1 MKQKTLTL
9 LLALMA
15 SVTGLKAQSD
25 TPLTLEAIEAG
36 TVTIKNPKEITTFY
50 YQKNNSGASTPVNN
64 TAMMMN
70 NVTTISLSKGDK
82 LTLYG
87 INPQYGDRNL
97 GNSTNII
104 CSADCY
110 IYGNIMSIINM
121 NEYKFQTVLNYDFAF
136 ANLFN
141 GNALNGNAHI
151 KNHPSKA
158 LVLPATT
165 LTKGCYYYMFGS
177 CSGLTTAPDLP
188 ATTMVECCYQYMFRF
203 CSKLTT
209 APRLPAM
216 TLAAN
221 CYTEMFTG
229 CTNLTAAPSLPAT
242 ELAVG
247 CYESMFYGCSKLATA
262 PDLPA
267 TTLATGCYLSMF
279 HNCKDLT
286 KVPFTLPATILT
298 QRCYAQMF
306 YGCTSLKTAPN
317 LPAMTLA
324 DGCYWNMFSNTGLT
338 KAPALPATTLTS
350 QCYYGMFS
358 GCTDLTQSPNLPAT
372 ILASQCYS
380 SMFYG
385 CSKLNWVRCMALQLG
400 DDYASNWLLDV
411 PSTGTFVTNT
421 SVSESALG
429 RGVNAIPNGW
439 TVINDATSPESIR
452 YDANN
457 DGKVDAADVVII
469 VDYIMHNGSVK

>member
-165 LTKGCYYYMFGS
+165 L
-177 CSGLTTAPDLP
+177 
-188 ATTMVECCYQYMFRF
+188 
-203 CSKLTT
+203 
-209 APRLPAM
+209 
-216 TLAAN
+216 
-221 CYTEMFTG
+221 
-229 CTNLTAAPSLPAT
+229 
-242 ELAVG
+242 
-247 CYESMFYGCSKLATA
+247 
-262 PDLPA
+262 
-267 TTLATGCYLSMF
+267 ATGCYLSMF

-298 QRCYAQMF
+298 QRCYTQMF

-469 VDYIMHNGSVK
+469 VDYLMHNGSVK